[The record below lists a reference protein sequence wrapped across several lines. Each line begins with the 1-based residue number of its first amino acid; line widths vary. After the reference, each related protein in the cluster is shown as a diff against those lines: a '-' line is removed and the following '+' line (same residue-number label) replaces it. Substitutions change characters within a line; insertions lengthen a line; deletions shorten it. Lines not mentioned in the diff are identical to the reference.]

1 MPIKNCVLPMRETI
15 AKQKNNTM
23 KRLFFVILFAIA
35 TANLYAQYFM
45 ADTVKLN
52 ATYRE
57 LLKHPESKEAQM
69 AYFEAFPNTWMEY
82 IVTHQF
88 VPDDKEGRK
97 NLYSLG
103 HKHMHAFEYKLNLI
117 PDSSYYKKLVNIA
130 IGARKDADAPSYL
143 QGCVKDH
150 MINHSE
156 EILNALAPLR
166 KGHRFEFWEFYFS
179 NIIAVETIEEEL
191 NRLVELHKDCHPE
204 DVQMMKDAF
213 KYFYN
218 GVNQSSVSYLEAD

>member
-1 MPIKNCVLPMRETI
+1 
-15 AKQKNNTM
+15 M

-35 TANLYAQYFM
+35 TVNSYAQYKDKGYFM

-57 LLKHPESKEAQM
+57 LLKRPESKEAQM

-82 IVTHQF
+82 IVTYQF

-97 NLYSLG
+97 NLYSVG

-117 PDSSYYKKLVNIA
+117 PDSLYYKKLVNIA
-130 IGARKDADAPSYL
+130 IGARKDADAANYL

-179 NIIAVETIEEEL
+179 NIIAEETIEEEL

>member
-1 MPIKNCVLPMRETI
+1 
-15 AKQKNNTM
+15 M

-82 IVTHQF
+82 IVTYQF

-97 NLYSLG
+97 NLYSVG

-179 NIIAVETIEEEL
+179 NIIAEETIEEEL

>member
-1 MPIKNCVLPMRETI
+1 
-15 AKQKNNTM
+15 M

-82 IVTHQF
+82 IVTYQF

-97 NLYSLG
+97 NLYSVG

>member
-1 MPIKNCVLPMRETI
+1 
-15 AKQKNNTM
+15 M

-35 TANLYAQYFM
+35 TVNSYAQYKDKGYFM

-82 IVTHQF
+82 IVTYQF

-97 NLYSLG
+97 NLYSVG

-117 PDSSYYKKLVNIA
+117 PDSLYYKKLVNIA
-130 IGARKDADAPSYL
+130 IGARKDADAANYL

-179 NIIAVETIEEEL
+179 NIIAEETIEEEL

>member
-1 MPIKNCVLPMRETI
+1 
-15 AKQKNNTM
+15 M

-35 TANLYAQYFM
+35 TVNSYAQYKDKGYFM

-69 AYFEAFPNTWMEY
+69 AYFEAIPNTWMEY
-82 IVTHQF
+82 IVTYQF

-97 NLYSLG
+97 NLYSVG

-117 PDSSYYKKLVNIA
+117 PDSLFYKKLVNFA
-130 IGARKDADAPSYL
+130 IGARKDADAANYL
-143 QGCVKDH
+143 HGCVKDH

-179 NIIAVETIEEEL
+179 NIIAEETIEEEL

>member
-1 MPIKNCVLPMRETI
+1 
-15 AKQKNNTM
+15 M

-69 AYFEAFPNTWMEY
+69 AYFEAFPNTRMEY
-82 IVTHQF
+82 IVTYQF

-97 NLYSLG
+97 NLYSVG

-117 PDSSYYKKLVNIA
+117 PDSLYYKKLVNIA
-130 IGARKDADAPSYL
+130 IGARKDADAANYL

-179 NIIAVETIEEEL
+179 NIIAEETIEEEL

>member
-1 MPIKNCVLPMRETI
+1 
-15 AKQKNNTM
+15 M

-82 IVTHQF
+82 IVTYQID
-88 VPDDKEGRK
+88 PDDKEGRK
-97 NLYSLG
+97 NLYFAG
-103 HKHMHAFEYKLNLI
+103 HKNVYSFQYKLILI
-117 PDSSYYKKLVNIA
+117 PDYLYYKKLVNIA
-130 IGARKDADAPSYL
+130 IGGRKDADAANYL
-143 QGCVKDH
+143 QSCVESH
-150 MINHSE
+150 MIDHSE
-156 EILNALAPLR
+156 QILNALAPLCKR
-166 KGHRFEFWEFYFS
+166 HRFEFWEFYFS
-179 NIIAVETIEEEL
+179 NIVKSADIEEEL
-191 NRLVELHKDCHPE
+191 NRLVELHKNCHPE

-218 GVNQSSVSYLEAD
+218 GVNFFSHGYLYAD

>member
-1 MPIKNCVLPMRETI
+1 
-15 AKQKNNTM
+15 M

-35 TANLYAQYFM
+35 TVNSYAQYKDKGYFM

-82 IVTHQF
+82 IVTYQF

-97 NLYSLG
+97 NLYSVG

-117 PDSSYYKKLVNIA
+117 PDSLYYKKLVNIA
-130 IGARKDADAPSYL
+130 IGARKDADAANYL

-179 NIIAVETIEEEL
+179 NIIAEETIEEEL

-218 GVNQSSVSYLEAD
+218 GANQSSVSYLEAD

>member
-1 MPIKNCVLPMRETI
+1 
-15 AKQKNNTM
+15 M

-82 IVTHQF
+82 IVTYQF

-97 NLYSLG
+97 NLYSVG

-117 PDSSYYKKLVNIA
+117 PDSLYYKKLVNIA
-130 IGARKDADAPSYL
+130 IGARKDADAANYL

-156 EILNALAPLR
+156 KILNALAPLR

-179 NIIAVETIEEEL
+179 NIIAEETIEEEL

>member
-1 MPIKNCVLPMRETI
+1 
-15 AKQKNNTM
+15 M
-23 KRLFFVILFAIA
+23 KRLFFVILLAIA
-35 TANLYAQYFM
+35 TINIYAQYKDKGYFM

-52 ATYRE
+52 AAYRE

-82 IVTHQF
+82 IVTYQF

-97 NLYSLG
+97 NLYSVG

-117 PDSSYYKKLVNIA
+117 PDSLYYKKLVNIA
-130 IGARKDADAPSYL
+130 IGARKDADAANYL
-143 QGCVKDH
+143 QGCVESH
-150 MINHSE
+150 MIDHSE
-156 EILNALAPLR
+156 QILNALAPLR

>member
-82 IVTHQF
+82 IVTYQF

-97 NLYSLG
+97 NLYSVG

-117 PDSSYYKKLVNIA
+117 PDSLYYKKLVNIA
-130 IGARKDADAPSYL
+130 IGARKDADAANYL

-179 NIIAVETIEEEL
+179 NIIAEETIEEEL

>member
-1 MPIKNCVLPMRETI
+1 
-15 AKQKNNTM
+15 M

-35 TANLYAQYFM
+35 TVNSYAQYKDKGYFT

-82 IVTHQF
+82 IVTYQF

-97 NLYSLG
+97 NLYSVG

-117 PDSSYYKKLVNIA
+117 PDSLYYKKLVNIA
-130 IGARKDADAPSYL
+130 IGARKDADAANYL
-143 QGCVKDH
+143 QGCVESH
-150 MINHSE
+150 MIDHSE
-156 EILNALAPLR
+156 QILNALAPLR

-218 GVNQSSVSYLEAD
+218 GVNQYSVSYLEAD

>member
-1 MPIKNCVLPMRETI
+1 
-15 AKQKNNTM
+15 M

-35 TANLYAQYFM
+35 IVNSYAQYKDKGYFM

-82 IVTHQF
+82 IVTYQF
-88 VPDDKEGRK
+88 DPDDKEGRK
-97 NLYSLG
+97 NLYFAG
-103 HKHMHAFEYKLNLI
+103 HKHVYAFQYKLNLI
-117 PDSSYYKKLVNIA
+117 PDSLYYKKLVNIA
-130 IGARKDADAPSYL
+130 IGGRKDADAANYL
-143 QGCVKDH
+143 QSCVESH
-150 MINHSE
+150 MIDHSE
-156 EILNALAPLR
+156 QILNALAPLR
-166 KGHRFEFWEFYFS
+166 KGH
-179 NIIAVETIEEEL
+179 
-191 NRLVELHKDCHPE
+191 RLVELHKDCHPE

>member
-1 MPIKNCVLPMRETI
+1 
-15 AKQKNNTM
+15 M

-82 IVTHQF
+82 IVTYQF

-97 NLYSLG
+97 NLYSVG

-117 PDSSYYKKLVNIA
+117 PDSLYYKKLVNIA
-130 IGARKDADAPSYL
+130 IGARKDADAANYL

-179 NIIAVETIEEEL
+179 NIIAEETIEEEL

>member
-1 MPIKNCVLPMRETI
+1 
-15 AKQKNNTM
+15 
-23 KRLFFVILFAIA
+23 
-35 TANLYAQYFM
+35 M

-82 IVTHQF
+82 IVTYQF

>member
-1 MPIKNCVLPMRETI
+1 
-15 AKQKNNTM
+15 M

-82 IVTHQF
+82 IVTYQF
-88 VPDDKEGRK
+88 DPDDKEGRK
-97 NLYSLG
+97 NLYFAG
-103 HKHMHAFEYKLNLI
+103 HKHVYAFEYKLNLI
-117 PDSSYYKKLVNIA
+117 PDSLYYKKLVNIA
-130 IGARKDADAPSYL
+130 IGGRIDADAANYL
-143 QGCVKDH
+143 QTVSYTH
-150 MINHSE
+150 LTLPTE
-156 EILNALAPLR
+156 QILNALAPLCKR
-166 KGHRFEFWEFYFS
+166 HRFEFWEFYFS
-179 NIIAVETIEEEL
+179 NIVKSADIEEEL
-191 NRLVELHKDCHPE
+191 NRLVELHKNCHPE

-218 GVNQSSVSYLEAD
+218 GVNFFSHGYLDAD

>member
-1 MPIKNCVLPMRETI
+1 
-15 AKQKNNTM
+15 
-23 KRLFFVILFAIA
+23 
-35 TANLYAQYFM
+35 
-45 ADTVKLN
+45 
-52 ATYRE
+52 
-57 LLKHPESKEAQM
+57 
-69 AYFEAFPNTWMEY
+69 
-82 IVTHQF
+82 
-88 VPDDKEGRK
+88 
-97 NLYSLG
+97 
-103 HKHMHAFEYKLNLI
+103 MHAFEYKLNLI
-117 PDSSYYKKLVNIA
+117 PDSLYYKKLVNIA
-130 IGARKDADAPSYL
+130 IGARKDADAANYL

-179 NIIAVETIEEEL
+179 NIIAEETIEEEL

>member
-1 MPIKNCVLPMRETI
+1 
-15 AKQKNNTM
+15 M

-82 IVTHQF
+82 IVTYQF

-166 KGHRFEFWEFYFS
+166 KGHRFEFWDFYFS

>member
-1 MPIKNCVLPMRETI
+1 
-15 AKQKNNTM
+15 M

-82 IVTHQF
+82 IVTYQF

-179 NIIAVETIEEEL
+179 NIIAVGTIEEEL

>member
-1 MPIKNCVLPMRETI
+1 
-15 AKQKNNTM
+15 M

-82 IVTHQF
+82 IVTYQF

-150 MINHSE
+150 MINHCE

-218 GVNQSSVSYLEAD
+218 GVNRSSVSYLEAD

>member
-1 MPIKNCVLPMRETI
+1 
-15 AKQKNNTM
+15 M

-82 IVTHQF
+82 IVTYQF

-97 NLYSLG
+97 NLYSVG

-117 PDSSYYKKLVNIA
+117 PDSLYYKKLVNIA
-130 IGARKDADAPSYL
+130 IGARKDAYAANYL

-179 NIIAVETIEEEL
+179 NIIAEETIEEEL

>member
-1 MPIKNCVLPMRETI
+1 
-15 AKQKNNTM
+15 M

-82 IVTHQF
+82 IVTYQF

-218 GVNQSSVSYLEAD
+218 GANQSSVSYLEAD

>member
-1 MPIKNCVLPMRETI
+1 
-15 AKQKNNTM
+15 M

-82 IVTHQF
+82 IVTYQF
-88 VPDDKEGRK
+88 VPDDKERRK

>member
-1 MPIKNCVLPMRETI
+1 
-15 AKQKNNTM
+15 M

-82 IVTHQF
+82 IVTYQF

>member
-1 MPIKNCVLPMRETI
+1 
-15 AKQKNNTM
+15 M

-82 IVTHQF
+82 IVTYQF

-103 HKHMHAFEYKLNLI
+103 HKHMHAFE
-117 PDSSYYKKLVNIA
+117 YKKLVNIA

>member
-1 MPIKNCVLPMRETI
+1 
-15 AKQKNNTM
+15 
-23 KRLFFVILFAIA
+23 
-35 TANLYAQYFM
+35 M

-82 IVTHQF
+82 IVAYQF

-117 PDSSYYKKLVNIA
+117 PDSLYYKKLVNLA
-130 IGARKDADAPSYL
+130 IGAREGVDAPSTL
-143 QGCVKDH
+143 KGCVVDY
-150 MINHSE
+150 MIDHSE
-156 EILNALAPLR
+156 QILNALAPLR

-179 NIIAVETIEEEL
+179 NIIAVKTIEEEL

>member
-1 MPIKNCVLPMRETI
+1 
-15 AKQKNNTM
+15 M

-82 IVTHQF
+82 IVTYQF

-218 GVNQSSVSYLEAD
+218 GVNQSSISYLEAD

>member
-1 MPIKNCVLPMRETI
+1 
-15 AKQKNNTM
+15 M

-82 IVTHQF
+82 IVTYQF

-97 NLYSLG
+97 NLYSVG

-117 PDSSYYKKLVNIA
+117 PDSLYYKKLVNIA
-130 IGARKDADAPSYL
+130 IGARKDADAANYL

>member
-1 MPIKNCVLPMRETI
+1 
-15 AKQKNNTM
+15 M

-82 IVTHQF
+82 IVTYQF

-97 NLYSLG
+97 NLYSVG

-117 PDSSYYKKLVNIA
+117 PDSLYYKKLVNIA
-130 IGARKDADAPSYL
+130 IGARKDADAANYL
-143 QGCVKDH
+143 QGCVESH
-150 MINHSE
+150 MIDHSE
-156 EILNALAPLR
+156 QILNALAPLR

-218 GVNQSSVSYLEAD
+218 GVNQYSVSYLEAD

>member
-1 MPIKNCVLPMRETI
+1 
-15 AKQKNNTM
+15 M
-23 KRLFFVILFAIA
+23 KRLFFVILLAIA
-35 TANLYAQYFM
+35 TINIYAQYKGKGYFM

-82 IVTHQF
+82 IVTYQF

>member
-1 MPIKNCVLPMRETI
+1 
-15 AKQKNNTM
+15 M

-82 IVTHQF
+82 IVAYQF

>member
-1 MPIKNCVLPMRETI
+1 
-15 AKQKNNTM
+15 M

-82 IVTHQF
+82 IVTYQF

-97 NLYSLG
+97 NLYSVG

-117 PDSSYYKKLVNIA
+117 PDSLYYKKLVNIA
-130 IGARKDADAPSYL
+130 IGARKDADAANYL

-166 KGHRFEFWEFYFS
+166 KGHRFEFWEFYCS
-179 NIIAVETIEEEL
+179 NIIAEETIEEEL

>member
-1 MPIKNCVLPMRETI
+1 
-15 AKQKNNTM
+15 M

-57 LLKHPESKEAQM
+57 LLKHPESKKAQM

-82 IVTHQF
+82 IVTYQF